1 MSEKQYSWKPVLD
14 SFFLGCCLGLFSVR
28 LNNIVEA
35 CMNVQKAL
43 DMNRN
48 LFVKVNT
55 FSEQVRNKK
64 VARYQGNLSHTD
76 SQIWKTKTS

>member
-1 MSEKQYSWKPVLD
+1 
-14 SFFLGCCLGLFSVR
+14 
-28 LNNIVEA
+28 
-35 CMNVQKAL
+35 MNVQKVL